1 MMRVFLGRCGETG
14 NREPVK
20 CVCVGGEGAGF
31 LLIGNPSIAGC
42 ESVALSTHY
51 QASLSASWLS
61 DLPISMVG

>member
-1 MMRVFLGRCGETG
+1 VWGVGCG
-14 NREPVK
+14 
-20 CVCVGGEGAGF
+20 VGGEGAGF
-31 LLIGNPSIAGC
+31 LLIGNPSITGC